1 MIDPAQIPI
10 EVRDALLKPI
20 TYPAG
25 TSEENKMVIRFAA
38 GLAAWPG
45 MHIDEHGDMFPEVHP
60 ADLILPLTGVRDE

>member
-1 MIDPAQIPI
+1 MINPAQIPI

-45 MHIDEHGDMFPEVHP
+45 GHMLMMVPQI
-60 ADLILPLTGVRDE
+60 ILPLPTEARDD